1 MEEKVK
7 EERAKKVLTL
17 SDKEVDDW
25 WENKFKEYLRK
36 KHDEVKEHP
45 FWRTFSK
52 DFHIDCLDKMR
63 DLLNEFIGH
72 FNAESLEKCPQ
83 ATIMIELMHNIF
95 DCILK
100 AKIMQKN
107 QHTTIMETNAFGNYV
122 LCLQTA
128 LQLVHNYLDN
138 IYSERDVVGYDPYL
152 NWDKEKDTYDSCTY
166 KTFTALANGDGTYRL
181 VQFINKDE
189 VDKLA
194 EWNRDCAKFHA
205 ERAKEFAERGSKDY
219 AEYQLKE
226 AEYYKGKYEDL
237 IDNKEKHYIIKQ

>member
-1 MEEKVK
+1 MSEKDK
-7 EERAKKVLTL
+7 QERVKKVLTI
-17 SDKEVDDW
+17 SDEEVDAW
-25 WENKFKEYLRK
+25 WEDKFKEYLRK

-63 DLLNEFIGH
+63 DMLNTFIEH
-72 FNAESLEKCPQ
+72 FNQESLERCPQ

-107 QHTTIMETNAFGNYV
+107 EHKSVMETKAFGNYI

-128 LQLVHNYLDN
+128 LQLVHYYLDD
-138 IYSERDVVGYDPYL
+138 IYSEKDVVGYDPHL
-152 NWDKEKDTYDSCTY
+152 NWNDEENTYDSCTY

-226 AEYYKGKYEDL
+226 AEYYKEKYEDL
-237 IDNKEKHYIIKQ
+237 IDNKEKHYIIKK